1 MWGWDSRPRRV
12 LGIFVASDAVFLVE
26 LERMGDGQ
34 HFRVRQARRE
44 RIKASG
50 AIWDD
55 AEALSE
61 GVMRLCMTYGLSY
74 GKINI
79 CLPRDL
85 FFVYERT
92 FPPMERKE
100 LTEAVR
106 WDMETN
112 VPFGEGN
119 YWTGFGRH
127 DEKLELAALSSEHG
141 QKLVGMMAEAG
152 LGVEGLTMAPLRF
165 THRREGMRIAWRDAI
180 VELSV
185 PAAQETWGREM
196 TLALYAALRSY
207 YPRVGVE
214 FLPQGERAQTTRLW
228 QTAGNAMLAGV
239 LFMLA
244 VLFARNL
251 WLLSAADERL
261 ENLRQEYAF
270 ASKERESMERISGG
284 KEAVGS
290 GERILQR
297 LSAERLSWYAVFSA
311 LGASAVD
318 GVYLTELDVQEDGAI
333 LCGGRA
339 VNYAHLVSYME
350 QLEHDVGT
358 FREKPLLKE
367 SAADERG
374 EISFKIRMKF

>member
-1 MWGWDSRPRRV
+1 
-12 LGIFVASDAVFLVE
+12 
-26 LERMGDGQ
+26 
-34 HFRVRQARRE
+34 
-44 RIKASG
+44 
-50 AIWDD
+50 
-55 AEALSE
+55 
-61 GVMRLCMTYGLSY
+61 MRLCMTYGLSY

-112 VPFGEGN
+112 VPFGEGT

-185 PAAQETWGREM
+185 PAAQETWDREM

-207 YPRVGVE
+207 YLRVGVE

-270 ASKERESMERISGG
+270 ASRERESMERISGG

-311 LGASAVD
+311 LGATTVD
-318 GVYLTELDVQEDGAI
+318 GVYLTEFDAQEDGAI

-339 VNYAHLVSYME
+339 PNHARLVEYLDR
-350 QLEHDVGT
+350 LEREET
-358 FREKPLLKE
+358 TLREKPSLQD

-374 EISFKIRMKF
+374 EIHFKVKLRF